1 MFQATRNR
9 LAFWYTFVTAVLLLL
24 FATGIYLYVRNTLIE
39 RVDDTLSHVVEVV
52 ERSLK
57 IQPTNN
63 PQIPYMVDIGASFR
77 NNNPTVEDDHIDLEW
92 FSPQGKLLWSTFNE
106 PLGIP
111 LNPSR
116 HETVEIVHLSP
127 QESGSNYLLRQI
139 TSTVQIDNQ
148 ILGFL
153 RVSHPWFEVTKPSRD
168 FVIDLAFGVVLM
180 LISVAA
186 IGWFLSGLAMQP
198 IRDSYQSLKQFTSDA
213 SHELRNPIAIIQ
225 TNVQLALE
233 DPDLDANLP
242 AQQRLVTSLQV
253 VERLSKRLGKLVDD
267 LLFLARSD
275 SGIVQMAR
283 QPVYLDELLIQVV
296 EEQQF
301 LADRKQIQLT
311 LDFQES
317 PKLAPTEKEEDFVLW
332 GDGDQ
337 LARLFTNLVSNA
349 ITYTPTLGRVDI
361 ILRRIFRPTRTL
373 PLSLL
378 QVSIQDNGIGI
389 EEAELA
395 HIFDRF
401 YRVDTARSQ
410 GVSYQVN
417 YLSNYLSN
425 SQEENPES
433 HHNSNCHSDRDDSC
447 QSDLDGDRDDH
458 PKENGNHGFNHTN
471 SGNSGNSSSS
481 GLGLAIVQTI
491 IQRHQGEISVQS
503 IPNQGTTFTVV
514 IPATR
519 PA

>member
-1 MFQATRNR
+1 MASTAMFQATRSR

-57 IQPTNN
+57 IQPTND
-63 PQIPYMVDIGASFR
+63 PQVSYTVDISASFR

-92 FSPQGKLLWSTFNE
+92 FSPQGELLWSTFSE

-116 HETVEIVHLSP
+116 HETVQIVHLSP
-127 QESGSNYLLRQI
+127 QESVSNYLLRQI
-139 TSTVQIDNQ
+139 TSPVQIDNQ

-153 RVSHPWFEVTKPSRD
+153 RASHPWFEVTKPSRD

-180 LISVAA
+180 LISVGA

-225 TNVQLALE
+225 TNVQLVLE
-233 DPDLDANLP
+233 DPDLDPTLP
-242 AQQRLVTSLQV
+242 EQQRLVTSLQV

-275 SGIVQMAR
+275 SGLVR
-283 QPVYLDELLIQVV
+283 VEKQPVYLDELLIQVV

-301 LADRKQIQLT
+301 MADRKQIQLT

-317 PKLAPTEKEEDFVLW
+317 PKLAPAEKEEDFVLW

-349 ITYTPTLGRVDI
+349 IAYTPTLGKVDI
-361 ILRRIFRPTRTL
+361 ILRRISRPTRTT
-373 PLSLL
+373 PVSLL
-378 QVSIQDNGIGI
+378 QVNIQDNGIGI
-389 EEAELA
+389 EEAELE

-410 GVSYQVN
+410 WVSYRPNSPDNSPDNFQAN
-417 YLSNYLSN
+417 FQAN
-425 SQEENPES
+425 SQAY
-433 HHNSNCHSDRDDSC
+433 HH
-447 QSDLDGDRDDH
+447 QQEVDRDDH
-458 PKENGNHGFNHTN
+458 PQDNGNN
-471 SGNSGNSSSS
+471 SFNSSSS

-491 IQRHQGEISVQS
+491 IQRHQGEIFVQS

-514 IPATR
+514 IPSTH

>member
-1 MFQATRNR
+1 MFQATRSR
-9 LAFWYTFVTAVLLLL
+9 LAFWYTIVTAVLLLL

-39 RVDDTLSHVVEVV
+39 RVDDTLNHVVEVV

-57 IQPTNN
+57 IQPTGNSQDN
-63 PQIPYMVDIGASFR
+63 SQSSYLVDVSASFR

-92 FSPQGKLLWSTFNE
+92 FSPQGKLLWSTFSE

-116 HETVEIVHLSP
+116 HETVQIVYLNH
-127 QESGSNYLLRQI
+127 QGSVTNYLLRQI

-148 ILGFL
+148 TLGFL

-233 DPDLDANLP
+233 DPDLDPKLP
-242 AQQRLVTSLQV
+242 EQQRLVTSLQV

-275 SGIVQMAR
+275 SGIVR
-283 QPVYLDELLIQVV
+283 GEKQPVYLDELLIQVV
-296 EEQQF
+296 EEQQ
-301 LADRKQIQLT
+301 LMADRKQIQLT

-317 PKLAPTEKEEDFVLW
+317 PKSAPAEKEEDFVLW

-349 ITYTPTLGRVDI
+349 IAYTPTLGRVDI
-361 ILRRIFRPTRTL
+361 ILRRISRPTRTT
-373 PLSLL
+373 PISLL
-378 QVSIQDNGIGI
+378 QVIVQDNGIGL
-389 EEAELA
+389 EEAELE

-401 YRVDTARSQ
+401 YRVDTARQNTS
-410 GVSYQVN
+410 
-417 YLSNYLSN
+417 
-425 SQEENPES
+425 S
-433 HHNSNCHSDRDDSC
+433 H
-447 QSDLDGDRDDH
+447 
-458 PKENGNHGFNHTN
+458 
-471 SGNSGNSSSS
+471 SSS

-491 IQRHQGEISVQS
+491 VQGHQGEISVQS
-503 IPNQGTTFTVV
+503 TPNQGTTFTVV
-514 IPATR
+514 LPSTH
-519 PA
+519 PV